1 MSNQDHEMILE
12 AGATI
17 PLPDFHEEIVG
28 MSAGEEK
35 TFTLTV
41 PEDDDLEELADEEAT
56 VTVRL
61 HTVREE
67 DLPAL
72 DDDLAMMVGDYDSL
86 DELRAAIREEMETAA
101 LQQAEAEYLDKVLDA
116 MIEGAVKIEYPP
128 QAVEREASLML
139 GQMERNLAMS
149 GLQLDTYL
157 GMIGKTRD
165 GYREELRPAAE
176 DRLQRRLVLEQI
188 AELEELE
195 ADPDELEAEIDRFSE
210 MAGEEAGEMREML
223 ESEEGRQSVASD
235 LVMTLAQE
243 HVVQIGKGEIEEEE
257 EVEAEAETEEEA
269 EAEVEA
275 EEEEPTGEAKAGEA
289 G

>member
-1 MSNQDHEMILE
+1 
-12 AGATI
+12 
-17 PLPDFHEEIVG
+17 
-28 MSAGEEK
+28 
-35 TFTLTV
+35 
-41 PEDDDLEELADEEAT
+41 
-56 VTVRL
+56 
-61 HTVREE
+61 
-67 DLPAL
+67 
-72 DDDLAMMVGDYDSL
+72 
-86 DELRAAIREEMETAA
+86 
-101 LQQAEAEYLDKVLDA
+101 
-116 MIEGAVKIEYPP
+116 MIEAAVKVEYPP
-128 QAVEREASLML
+128 QAVDRETTFVLS
-139 GQMERNLAMS
+139 QMERNLAMS

>member
-1 MSNQDHEMILE
+1 
-12 AGATI
+12 
-17 PLPDFHEEIVG
+17 
-28 MSAGEEK
+28 
-35 TFTLTV
+35 
-41 PEDDDLEELADEEAT
+41 
-56 VTVRL
+56 
-61 HTVREE
+61 
-67 DLPAL
+67 
-72 DDDLAMMVGDYDSL
+72 
-86 DELRAAIREEMETAA
+86 
-101 LQQAEAEYLDKVLDA
+101 
-116 MIEGAVKIEYPP
+116 
-128 QAVEREASLML
+128 
-139 GQMERNLAMS
+139 
-149 GLQLDTYL
+149 
-157 GMIGKTRD
+157 
-165 GYREELRPAAE
+165 
-176 DRLQRRLVLEQI
+176 LVLEQI